1 MTLGALRRLWRA
13 MLGKLLSVLPLGVID
28 LLAVLGWRA
37 QWLFMPG
44 GYWIGKA
51 RADIGANLLGL
62 EPQVLV
68 GVERSRVLETLL
80 DWRMTAVRPEC
91 RNWPGLLEAAEMLKR
106 EIERLRR
113 EHPGCPVIVSPF
125 HYVSQYVNIQVCD
138 QLRQLLKLE
147 TLGVVSAIPY
157 GIYGDDNMLVPNLKV
172 FHTYDDGAKS
182 SIGISFFKAL
192 RKDGAAVLFADASPH
207 TLAASPAETTLVR
220 IFGRQAR
227 IHNGVFRLGAHSRA
241 KLLSF
246 YLSYRNGRFVCKVF
260 DPLDLAHPDAPQ
272 QVADQ
277 IERAIRANYSQW
289 LQAGHPAMYW
299 FAAAK

>member
-1 MTLGALRRLWRA
+1 MIARALKTLWRA
-13 MLGKLLSVLPLGVID
+13 MVGKLLTVLPLGVID
-28 LLAVLGWRA
+28 LMASVGWRA
-37 QWLFMPG
+37 QWLFKPG
-44 GYWIGKA
+44 SYWIGKA

-62 EPQVLV
+62 EPGVLA
-68 GVERSRVLETLL
+68 GVERGRVLEALL
-80 DWRMTAVRPEC
+80 DWRMTAVRPDR
-91 RNWPGLLEAAEMLKR
+91 RNWPGLLDAAEMLKR

-113 EHPGCPVIVSPF
+113 EHPGSPVIVSPF

-172 FHTYDDGAKS
+172 FHTYDDGAKH

-192 RKDGAAVLFADASPH
+192 RKDGAAVLFADASPY

-241 KLLSF
+241 ELLSF
-246 YLSYRNGRFVCKVF
+246 YLSYRSGRFECKVF
-260 DPLDLAHPDAPQ
+260 EPVDLVDPDAPQ
-272 QVADQ
+272 RVAEQ
-277 IERAIRANYSQW
+277 IERAMRANYSQW